1 LRKFPI
7 VRLVETSAI
16 LLAGRSVPYMLK
28 RSSARRTLSLRVHET
43 GQVLVNAPLRLPLDH
58 IEDFMQ
64 MHAGWLMGHLARRRR
79 PFVWRDGMELPYLGG
94 TLRLT
99 LVGPGA
105 VRRPEQ
111 LALALDEPARR
122 GARSTGSHDHAPRL
136 EGNRLVC
143 LGPRTSLEARVTDWY
158 RRQAKLILG
167 RRLATLSRGVGW
179 VEPAWRLSD
188 ARTRWGSLSAKGVVS
203 LNWRLIKA
211 SREEID
217 YVICHELAHFRH
229 RNHSAAFWR
238 EVGRLC
244 PDCPAVRA
252 RLRACNS
259 LYFQF

>member
-1 LRKFPI
+1 
-7 VRLVETSAI
+7 V
-16 LLAGRSVPYMLK
+16 GR
-28 RSSARRTLSLRVHET
+28 
-43 GQVLVNAPLRLPLDH
+43 
-58 IEDFMQ
+58 
-64 MHAGWLMGHLARRRR
+64 
-79 PFVWRDGMELPYLGG
+79 
-94 TLRLT
+94 
-99 LVGPGA
+99 
-105 VRRPEQ
+105 
-111 LALALDEPARR
+111 
-122 GARSTGSHDHAPRL
+122 
-136 EGNRLVC
+136 
-143 LGPRTSLEARVTDWY
+143 
-158 RRQAKLILG
+158 
-167 RRLATLSRGVGW
+167 

-244 PDCPAVRA
+244 PDYPAVRA